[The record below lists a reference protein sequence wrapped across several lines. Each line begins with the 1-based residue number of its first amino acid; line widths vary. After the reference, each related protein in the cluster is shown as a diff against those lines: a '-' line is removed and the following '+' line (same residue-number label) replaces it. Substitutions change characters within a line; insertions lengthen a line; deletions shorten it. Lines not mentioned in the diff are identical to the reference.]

1 MARKGQKGALVAY
14 QSGKTGALQTAVN
27 AAATITAAY
36 IGATEDPNQVKD
48 LVDINGV
55 FEGIKAGLFAELSAQ
70 VDADNALFKAEA
82 ESAPKA
88 TGGSSRRAGSTGGT
102 GAGAAPNGAITLE
115 KAKDLVL
122 NFGAFKGMTL
132 QEVWEASASEAADRG
147 YGEGDKTGKK
157 YVTWLTGNE
166 RNAYVASHAQVLVD
180 ANK

>member
-1 MARKGQKGALVAY
+1 VARKGQKGALVAY
-14 QSGKTGALQTAVN
+14 QQGKTGALQTAVN
-27 AAATITAAY
+27 AAATVTAAR
-36 IGATEDPNQVKD
+36 IAAGEDPKSVLDSFDELKD
-48 LVDINGV
+48 SI
-55 FEGIKAGLFAELSAQ
+55 FAELAAQ
-70 VDADNALFKAEA
+70 VDQDNALFKAEA
-82 ESAPKA
+82 ESSPKAIRSTTRPSGKPQNA
-88 TGGSSRRAGSTGGT
+88 TGG
-102 GAGAAPNGAITLE
+102 NGAITLQ
-115 KAKDLVL
+115 KAQDLVL